1 MLSLFVIVC
10 YYSQTIFEICVYHN
24 KYPNHLTLN
33 TSWLAK
39 YTTYFTLGI
48 KFCMILAFVPVWRS
62 VIRIRTRTN
71 SQFFGAVDALT
82 LRNTRTEFT
91 TNNGCLRSL
100 VPLERCDTL
109 RLDLEYIYI
118 PLEYVAYFAKQD
130 VPSVKWLKYVLRYKF
145 VSFQF
150 CL

>member
-1 MLSLFVIVC
+1 M
-10 YYSQTIFEICVYHN
+10 
-24 KYPNHLTLN
+24 TLG
-33 TSWLAK
+33 TSRLAK

-62 VIRIRTRTN
+62 VIRIQTCTN

-82 LRNTRTEFT
+82 LRITRTEYT
-91 TNNGCLRSL
+91 TNKGMKNAPFNGPWPRVFQLCLRSL

-150 CL
+150 CLWIA